1 MGLATDLKKKGRNN
15 VRMSKLSQIETI
27 IKKWVMRKSAKDKA
41 CLARKNS
48 LDELVRQMIH

>member
-27 IKKWVMRKSAKDKA
+27 IKKWVMSEKCKGQ
-41 CLARKNS
+41 S
-48 LDELVRQMIH
+48 LPGTNKFT